1 MRLINTST
9 MQLEE
14 FMGNTMPK
22 YAILSHTWLDDE
34 VSLQDYANM
43 EKASKQKGFAKIK
56 LTCDQAQKTGIQY
69 AWVDTCCIDKT
80 SSAELTE
87 AINSMYQWYEYS
99 AVCYVYLPDLSPE
112 DLVDAKE
119 SCSRFAKSRW
129 FTRGWTL
136 QELIAP
142 KVVEFY
148 DSTWNFRGTKADL
161 CEAISIVTAIDEE
174 VLRDS
179 SLLYNIPVARRMS
192 WAARRQTTRLED
204 IAYSLLGIF
213 DVNMP
218 MLYGE
223 GEKAFI
229 RLQAEIAKE
238 MNDLTLFAWKSNE
251 STPQDY
257 RGILARSP
265 AEFADAG
272 SVIPVTDHRFADEF
286 TLTNKGLRI
295 TAELAQGSR
304 DNYVLSLNCYPRGAP
319 EQKIGIYLKHYGA
332 SVYARDNPAELAVQ
346 REFERAMDAKVIYIT
361 KNIIRT
367 TLAST
372 GQVQR
377 HAIHL
382 RHGFEGKFPT
392 VLPAKLWDS
401 QRKLYLTQGLSTF
414 AGLMYFH
421 PKAYPK
427 ELLIIACGMSGTSE
441 PWVVFLNRLRMKA
454 ISPCFNDPN
463 QLFKLDKTCFL
474 EKDIIFGTDSKAK
487 QFSVSISL
495 QDGNKGVEPMYCIDV
510 HEDVTMPGELPT
522 MQKYRKWQMAEMEK
536 DSAS

>member
-1 MRLINTST
+1 

-14 FMGNTMPK
+14 FMGSTLPK

-56 LTCDQAQKTGIQY
+56 LTCEQAQKTKIQY

-87 AINSMYQWYEYS
+87 AINSMYQWYACS

-112 DLVDAKE
+112 DPVDTVGLY
-119 SCSRFAKSRW
+119 STFAESRW

-142 KVVEFY
+142 KLVEFY
-148 DSTWNFRGTKADL
+148 DSTWNFRGTKAYL
-161 CEAISIVTAIDEE
+161 CKAISFATAIDEE

-192 WAARRQTTRLED
+192 WAAQRKTTRLED

-218 MLYGE
+218 LLYGE

-229 RLQAEIAKE
+229 RLQAEISKE
-238 MNDLTLFAWKSNE
+238 TNDLTLFAWKSNE
-251 STPQDY
+251 TTPQDS

-265 AEFADAG
+265 AEFLDAG
-272 SVIPVTDHRFADEF
+272 NVIPVTDHRFAEEF

-295 TAELAQGSR
+295 TAELAQGSQ
-304 DNYVLSLNCYPRGAP
+304 DNYILSLNCSPRGAP

-332 SVYARDNPAELAVQ
+332 SVYVRDNATELAVQ
-346 REFERAMDAKVIYIT
+346 REFERAMHAKVIYIM

-367 TLAST
+367 TFTST
-372 GQVQR
+372 DQVKR
-377 HAIHL
+377 YAIQL
-382 RHGFEGKFPT
+382 RNGFEGKFPT
-392 VLPAKLWDS
+392 VLPANLWDG
-401 QRKLYLTQGLSTF
+401 QRKLYLTQGLCTF
-414 AGLMYFH
+414 AGLIYFH
-421 PKAYPK
+421 PAICPK
-427 ELLIIACGMSGTSE
+427 GLLMIACGMSGTSE
-441 PWVVFLNRLRMKA
+441 PWVFFLNKLRMKA
-454 ISPCFNDPN
+454 ISPCLHDPN
-463 QLFKLDKTCFL
+463 HLFKIDKSCML
-474 EKDIIFGTDSKAK
+474 EKEIIYGIDSKAM

-495 QDGNKGVEPMYCIDV
+495 QNGKEGEEPRYCIDV
-510 HEDVTMPGELPT
+510 SEDVTGDVPSILEY
-522 MQKYRKWQMAEMEK
+522 QQWQLAQLEK
-536 DSAS
+536 DKDP